1 MARASTLREGKHID
15 SVGLHPG
22 RAPRFGPGFPSN
34 CLTPGSFDSGRNGT
48 LWHPPYHSPMRRG
61 LYFVLM
67 MVLVLRGLAGTAMAA
82 GVLPQLSA
90 YGPAEQQWGPQ
101 GQQAHADHH
110 NNAAHTEADAA
121 NWTGAADP
129 EHASHHGLQAA
140 TAACDD
146 PATGCTGHDHHS
158 SACSACE
165 ICHSAMLDAPPQ
177 SALAPSTPGS
187 LLALFAAPF
196 DSAPAA
202 LAIKPPIA

>member
-1 MARASTLREGKHID
+1 MARASTPREGQHID
-15 SVGLHPG
+15 MVGLYPG
-22 RAPRFGPGFPSN
+22 RTPRFGAGLPSN
-34 CLTPGSFDSGRNGT
+34 CLSPHSCDSSRSGT
-48 LWHPPYHSPMRRG
+48 LSQPPYHSPMRRG

-90 YGPAEQQWGPQ
+90 YGPAEQHWGPQ
-101 GQQAHADHH
+101 GQHAQPNHH
-110 NNAAHTEADAA
+110 DNGAHTEADAA
-121 NWTGAADP
+121 NLMGTAAA

-140 TAACDD
+140 TGACDD
-146 PATGCTGHDHHS
+146 PATGCAGHDHHS
-158 SACSACE
+158 GACSACE
-165 ICHSAMLDAPPQ
+165 ICHSAMLDAPTQ
-177 SALAPSTPGS
+177 TALAPSTPSS